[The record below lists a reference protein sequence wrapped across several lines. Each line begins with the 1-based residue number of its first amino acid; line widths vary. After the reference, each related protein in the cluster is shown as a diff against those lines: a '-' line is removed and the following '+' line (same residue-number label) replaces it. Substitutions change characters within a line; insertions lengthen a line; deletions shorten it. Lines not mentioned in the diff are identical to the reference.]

1 MSVPSHR
8 ITLNKEARKD
18 IQAWYGFAT
27 SFNGRSLLLENRWL
41 SNSHLHLHTDAA
53 GSCGYAAIFGS
64 HWFMGKWSEFHSS
77 LHITFQE
84 MLPIVIAF
92 EIWGAVLTNKCI
104 VLHSDNMAVVHILNT
119 HTSKDVNIMCLV
131 RRFVLCCMHYNI
143 LTKAVHIQGKLNT
156 LPDLLS
162 RFQEEEFHR
171 LAPDM
176 DRWHTPIP
184 LCLKEEL
191 KL

>member
-1 MSVPSHR
+1 
-8 ITLNKEARKD
+8 
-18 IQAWYGFAT
+18 
-27 SFNGRSLLLENRWL
+27 
-41 SNSHLHLHTDAA
+41 
-53 GSCGYAAIFGS
+53 
-64 HWFMGKWSEFHSS
+64 MGKWSESHSS

-92 EIWGAVLTNKCI
+92 EIWGAALANKCLI
-104 VLHSDNMAVVHILNT
+104 LHSDNMAVVHILNT
-119 HTSKDVNIMCLV
+119 HTSKDANIMVLV
-131 RRFVLCCMHYNI
+131 RRFVLCCINI

-176 DRWHTPIP
+176 DLLQTPIP
-184 LCLKEEL
+184 LYLKEEL
-191 KL
+191 HL